1 MGFNTFVFWAVFIL
15 FFVFFSPF
23 LNRPGRLRVRN
34 LSILIGSYVFYGSWD
49 WGALLIIS
57 ISSLISFGAGIMMV
71 QNANHRKLW
80 LSVSVATNL
89 GFLAA
94 FKYFDFFIESAEL
107 GLSLFIGETSLA
119 RTGWII
125 PVGMSFYTFQ
135 TLGYSIDVYRARF
148 QPVRDPVLFLSFVA
162 FFPQLI
168 AGPIERAKDL
178 IPQFQKIEP
187 FDNRAAKEA
196 VLLILWGLFKK
207 IVIANRL
214 AVIVNAA
221 YANPSLLSAETTCL
235 IIIGF
240 TIQLY
245 CDFSGYCDI
254 AIGVARLLG
263 FKLSRNFK
271 RPLLASSFQDLWRRW
286 HITIHAWFRDY
297 LYCHLNRKKTTFWL
311 FTNMMIMFGV
321 SGLWHGAS
329 WNFLI
334 WGLLNGL
341 FLATIEPLACKPLLR
356 RRSKITRIAST
367 FIASAFIYTSL
378 VFFRGQDWHQ
388 SIEILSKLSEW
399 SFPWNDFQE
408 AKKILQRFGLGAWE
422 LLFTAIF
429 IITLLSVEILQET
442 KHSLTTRFW
451 EGNGLRR
458 WSAALLLMLTI
469 TYFGFYDDRIGLVQL
484 NEADA
489 FFEAE
494 RAFEYEQF

>member
-1 MGFNTFVFWAVFIL
+1 MGFNTFVFWAVFAL
-15 FFVFFSPF
+15 FFVFFWAF

-49 WGALLIIS
+49 WRALSIIA
-57 ISSLISFGAGIMMV
+57 ISSLISFGAGIMIV
-71 QNANHRKLW
+71 QSPNSKKLW

-94 FKYFDFFIESAEL
+94 FKYFDFFIESAEF
-107 GLSLFIGETSLA
+107 GLSLFLGETSLA

-135 TLGYSIDVYRARF
+135 TLGYSIDVYRGRF
-148 QPVRDPVLFLSFVA
+148 QPVKDPVLFLSFVA

-168 AGPIERAKDL
+168 AGPIERAKNL

-187 FDNRAAKEA
+187 FDNKAAKEA

-207 IVIANRL
+207 IVIADRL
-214 AVIVNAA
+214 AVIVNTA
-221 YANPSLLSAETTCL
+221 YANPSVLSAETTCL

-245 CDFSGYCDI
+245 CDFSGYCDM
-254 AIGVARLLG
+254 AIGLARLLG
-263 FKLSRNFK
+263 FKLSKNFK
-271 RPLLASSFQDLWRRW
+271 RPFLAAGFNDLWRRW

-297 LYCHLNRKKTTFWL
+297 LYCHLKRKKTAFWL
-311 FTNMMIMFGV
+311 FTNMMIMFGI

-329 WNFLI
+329 LNFLV

-341 FLATIEPLACKPLLR
+341 FLATLEPLICKPLLKR
-356 RRSKITRIAST
+356 KSRIARIAST
-367 FIASAFIYTSL
+367 LIGIAFISTSL

-388 SIEILSKLSEW
+388 SMEVLSKFSDW
-399 SFPWNDFQE
+399 SFPWNDPQE
-408 AKKILQRFGLGAWE
+408 AKKTLQRFGLGTWE
-422 LLFTAIF
+422 LVFTAVF
-429 IITLLSVEILQET
+429 VITLFSVEILQEI
-442 KHSLTTRFW
+442 KHSFTTMFW
-451 EGNGLRR
+451 EANGIRR

-469 TYFGFYDDRIGLVQL
+469 TFFGFYDDRVGLVQL
-484 NEADA
+484 NEADE
-489 FFEAE
+489 FFEVK

>member
-15 FFVFFSPF
+15 FFVFFWTF